1 MEKIVVLSS
10 QTKVDNT
17 LIKCLK
23 MLFPECEIEVQP
35 QKPKVPRGRAA
46 IAETYGKNIPEAK
59 NRETFMSTI

>member
-1 MEKIVVLSS
+1 
-10 QTKVDNT
+10 
-17 LIKCLK
+17 

-46 IAETYGKNIPEAK
+46 IAETYGKNIPEGK